1 MAGHG
6 RPMTSLRPVRLTAA
20 EWSTEALRDY
30 LVSHAIAGAVATQ
43 RQDSLAKYRRLVAGD
58 WQCQFGLT
66 FARPWSAADVLAE
79 MALRCGVSGDPAVRQ
94 GPDFIDPDRTIAA
107 LRAMAARLGEVA
119 AARGRVLMGTGH
131 PAGLL
136 ALHAAVSRRLSA
148 AGCQVLTPAAGW
160 RGRPLFDDVRQ
171 DGELRFFD
179 GVAVISAFG
188 GLGHTHAA
196 GPMQAMVADLRRSGE
211 PMPDLV
217 IADHGFAGAAGAA
230 GLLTVGFA
238 DCNDP
243 ALFVGEAEGQIDV
256 SVPLDDN
263 VHPGLYEPVTA
274 FLLAQAGL

>member
-1 MAGHG
+1 MIHPA
-6 RPMTSLRPVRLTAA
+6 RLTSA
-20 EWSTEALRDY
+20 EWSAHALRDY
-30 LVSHAIAGAVATQ
+30 LVANAIAGTVATP
-43 RQDSLAKYRRLVAGD
+43 RQDSLSKYRRMVAGD

-66 FARPWSAADVLAE
+66 FARRWTVEDVLAE
-79 MALRCGVSGDPAVRQ
+79 MALRCGVSADPAVQ
-94 GPDFIDPDRTIAA
+94 HGPDYIDPERTIDR

-119 AARGRVLMGTGH
+119 AARGRVLLGTGH

-136 ALHAAVSRRLSA
+136 AIHAALSRQLRA
-148 AGCQVLTPAAGW
+148 AGCRVLTPAAGW

-171 DGELRFFD
+171 DGELRYWD
-179 GVAVISAFG
+179 GVGVISVFG

-196 GPMQAMVADLRRSGE
+196 GPMQAMLAELRRSGR

-217 IADHGFAGAAGAA
+217 IGDHGFAGAAGAA
-230 GLLTVGFA
+230 GLLAVGFA

-263 VHPGLYEPVTA
+263 VHPDLYEPVTR
-274 FLLAQAGL
+274 FLLAQAGLTA